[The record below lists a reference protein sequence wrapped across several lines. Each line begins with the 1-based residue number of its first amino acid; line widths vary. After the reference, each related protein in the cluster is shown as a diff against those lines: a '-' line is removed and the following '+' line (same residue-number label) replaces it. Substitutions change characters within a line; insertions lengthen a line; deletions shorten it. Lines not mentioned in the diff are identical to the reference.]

1 MESDDCSAVDN
12 RESIWPW
19 TDDPGSCFPY
29 LDYPMAW
36 CEVVQNL
43 LAPRM
48 IDSMLC
54 RLEIIASL
62 SYDFHNAFIS
72 YSSEV
77 GKALFRTA
85 IREI

>member
-1 MESDDCSAVDN
+1 MDQHGLEQV
-12 RESIWPW
+12 
-19 TDDPGSCFPY
+19 
-29 LDYPMAW
+29 YPMAW

>member
-1 MESDDCSAVDN
+1 MAILELVALFLEPQKVSVCKLQSSN
-12 RESIWPW
+12 S
-19 TDDPGSCFPY
+19 
-29 LDYPMAW
+29 YPMAW